1 VLFVV
6 DVQGVTQLHDVIYIV
21 CFCSSTILRF
31 NATTHERLT
40 DVGVKNMEDPVG
52 VVASE
57 RTSQLYVAD
66 YYPECVWRVSADGS
80 DVKRWWSRS
89 WTDTFRP
96 RSLSITS
103 TRLLVTSKATKQ
115 LMQLDADGN
124 ELRRVELAGYV
135 LPWHGVESP
144 TGTFIVAYDDRQLKP
159 RHQIIEVNTDGTVL
173 RQFSG
178 SRLSSLGFT
187 RHVAVD
193 SRGNVFVPDY
203 EHRRILLLDAQ
214 LRLRRVI
221 VDEHQL
227 NYKQPRRLCYRESTG
242 QLLVGCDEQ
251 KSVAVF
257 DVLRR

>member
-1 VLFVV
+1 MLFVV

-124 ELRRVELAGYV
+124 ELSRIQLPDYMT
-135 LPWHGVESP
+135 PWHAVESP
-144 TGTFIVAYDDRQLKP
+144 TGTFIISHQNTQLKP
-159 RHQIIEVNTDGTVL
+159 QDQISEVNTDGEVV

-178 SRLSSLGFT
+178 SRLSSLGEFT
-187 RHVAVD
+187 HVAVD
-193 SRGNVFVPDY
+193 SLGNVLVADQNNG
-203 EHRRILLLDAQ
+203 HILLLNAQ
-214 LRLRRVI
+214 LVLRRVV
-221 VDEHQL
+221 VDDHQL
-227 NYKQPRRLCYRESTG
+227 NDKLPWRLCYREQTG
-242 QLLVGCDEQ
+242 QLVAGLGYN
-251 KSVAVF
+251 SVAVF